1 MKITVRETKIIPEKD
16 RVAAGESER
25 AAISA
30 SENKSAAKGGSAS
43 PIKALR
49 ALVMMQLKDKLDL
62 GFVKSKK
69 TLIRKIVFTLL
80 KFAAVAL
87 AAFLARMVLGI
98 FMFYKSDTPQ
108 ILIVVAT
115 FLIGISCITCTGG
128 LVKSLYFADD
138 NKVLITMPVQ
148 NNLIFISKLIVY
160 YFYEL
165 AKEYMLLVPVFL
177 GIGLNSLGLLSFWFI
192 PWMLLVM
199 LIVPAVPVLIGALL
213 SIPTLFLVRFANRY
227 PIFKVGLFVVVAG
240 LIVLGIAL
248 LIGMLPEKID
258 LINQGHTIIRV
269 IKDILLRFERT
280 VLPASWLVYL
290 VIGKAG
296 ANLTYNVFSSRTFII
311 LGGLI
316 GVIAVLVGINFL
328 VSRPLFFGMMS
339 KSFEYE
345 KKAVDKGKLNKKHGK
360 WATFLL
366 KEFKLCILNEEVSLP
381 FLATYIAVPLMI
393 YLLNKLFFAMDMSLK
408 GQVMTY
414 AFDLLI
420 MLLPMLAG
428 NAVIATLF
436 SKEGRAGYIKKTKPV
451 DILMPIAAKLFF
463 FFVLA
468 VPSVAATVSIFGY
481 FNGQVFKWYDLV
493 LFGFMLLFMQ
503 NAHVIFSAMLDV
515 MRPQNEQYATVGD
528 VARNPNETA
537 STVVAFVLSG
547 LTAGFGFILFSE
559 TTLSTGTATVPVI
572 KLAAIAAALL
582 VAVTVLFIKS
592 VRAYYYDK

>member
-1 MKITVRETKIIPEKD
+1 MNITEKETRIFPEK
-16 RVAAGESER
+16 
-25 AAISA
+25 
-30 SENKSAAKGGSAS
+30 KSAPVAESGEAAVSATENRSGEKAGGAS
-43 PIKALR
+43 PVKALR

-69 TLIRKIVFTLL
+69 SLIRKIVFTLL
-80 KFAAVAL
+80 KFVAVAV
-87 AAFLARMVLGI
+87 AAFFARMILGV

-128 LVKSLYFADD
+128 LVKSLYFAED
-138 NKVLITMPVQ
+138 NKVLITMPVP

-177 GIGLNSLGLLSFWFI
+177 GIGLNSISMLGFWFI
-192 PWMLLVM
+192 PWLFIVM
-199 LIVPAVPVLIGALL
+199 AIVPAVPVLIGALL
-213 SIPTLFLVRFANRY
+213 SIPTLYAVRFANRY

-290 VIGKAG
+290 VIGKQG
-296 ANLTYNVFSSRTFII
+296 ANLVYSIFAARTFII

-316 GVIAVLVGINFL
+316 GVIAVLVTINFF
-328 VSRPLFFGMMS
+328 VSRPLFFRMMS

-345 KKAVDKGKLNKKHGK
+345 KKNVDKGKLNKQHGK
-360 WATFLL
+360 WTTFLL
-366 KEFKLCILNEEVSLP
+366 KEFKLCIWNEEVSLP

-393 YLLNKLFFAMDMSLK
+393 YLLNKLFYAMDMSLR

-451 DILMPIAAKLFF
+451 DILMPIGAKLFF
-463 FFVLA
+463 FMLLA
-468 VPSVAATVSIFGY
+468 LPSIAATVAIFGY

-493 LFGFMLLFMQ
+493 LFGIMLLFMQ
-503 NAHVIFSAMLDV
+503 NAHVIFSAMLDI

-537 STVVAFVLSG
+537 STLVAFVLSG
-547 LTAGFGFILFSE
+547 ITAGFGFILFSE

-572 KLAAIAAALL
+572 KLTAIAAALL
-582 VAVTVLFIKS
+582 AAVIVLFIKS
-592 VRAYYYDK
+592 VRAYYYER